1 MRIWQRLANLQ
12 SHDHVVDR
20 LPFNPK
26 TLDESS
32 HFRKSHV
39 QLKCPCCGIVRKN
52 SKVYPGQSPGITS
65 KFDSGFRESSTQ
77 AFSPVFALDAD
88 PQFATM
94 PPGFQTVPFQVHL
107 VNNVFLV
114 VDGDNPTL
122 PARFVQR
129 KVQSVDIQALR
140 PIAIIRGKGRKY

>member
-1 MRIWQRLANLQ
+1 MRIWQPLANLQ
-12 SHDHVVDR
+12 SHDHAVDR

-39 QLKCPCCGIVRKN
+39 QMKCPCCGIVRKN

-65 KFDSGFRESSTQ
+65 KFDSGFHESSTQ
-77 AFSPVFALDAD
+77 AFTPVLALDAD

-94 PPGFQTVPFQVHL
+94 PSGFQTVPFQVH
-107 VNNVFLV
+107 VADNVFLV

-122 PARFVQR
+122 PPDSSNVRFR
-129 KVQSVDIQALR
+129 ASTSR
-140 PIAIIRGKGRKY
+140 PLGPSRSSGAKGRKC